1 VFCGR
6 EAEGGG
12 GEGGAGV
19 VVVCGSKNAGKA
31 SFSRYLVNT
40 LLNGSGSG
48 TDEKNG
54 GSDDDDDDDDTR
66 VLYLDM
72 DCGQPE
78 YTPPGVVSLFEVR
91 ADRPMLEPTYMTRYA
106 RPVASY
112 FIGDTSP
119 GSDPELYEESVE
131 ALLGDCDRTGAGAAG
146 EGKEKRV
153 GRRSVRTTVV
163 VNTHGWVQG
172 LGLDV
177 LCRFLRRVVGERERE
192 REGGNGNGG
201 RGGRRVALVRM
212 QADNPRHNLPDG
224 LFFRR
229 DDLDGRRKD
238 GSGSGRVR
246 DYHLPAISSGHETC
260 VVAKAVRAA
269 VVKGKQQAANATE
282 KRTLQWHNFARHC
295 VDVDV
300 DVDVEVDADV
310 GVDVDIARRL
320 ACQRPYRIGLDA
332 VTLSFC
338 EGFQPV
344 DDEQALR
351 ILNGAVVGL
360 CAGGRKAG
368 GAVPVAL
375 SRRGRGVP
383 MCFGVG
389 IVRSVCLATRSLY
402 VLTPLPLEVLS
413 AHVDRLVVGRVC
425 DLPNSLLVGS
435 PYLAM
440 GCIVGG
446 GVRSSRGNLKR
457 AGGNSHRLEPN

>member
-1 VFCGR
+1 
-6 EAEGGG
+6 
-12 GEGGAGV
+12 
-19 VVVCGSKNAGKA
+19 
-31 SFSRYLVNT
+31 
-40 LLNGSGSG
+40 
-48 TDEKNG
+48 
-54 GSDDDDDDDDTR
+54 
-66 VLYLDM
+66 M
-72 DCGQPE
+72 
-78 YTPPGVVSLFEVR
+78 
-91 ADRPMLEPTYMTRYA
+91 
-106 RPVASY
+106 
-112 FIGDTSP
+112 
-119 GSDPELYEESVE
+119 
-131 ALLGDCDRTGAGAAG
+131 
-146 EGKEKRV
+146 
-153 GRRSVRTTVV
+153 RTTVV

-201 RGGRRVALVRM
+201 RERRVALVRM
-212 QADNPRHNLPDG
+212 QADNPRHNLPEG
-224 LFFRR
+224 LFFRRR

-238 GSGSGRVR
+238 GSGSGSESGRVR
-246 DYHLPAISSGHETC
+246 DYHLPAISSGHESC

-295 VDVDV
+295 VN
-300 DVDVEVDADV
+300 VDVEVDAD
-310 GVDVDIARRL
+310 VDVDIARRL

-360 CAGGRKAG
+360 CAGGGKAG
-368 GAVPVAL
+368 VAA
-375 SRRGRGVP
+375 SGRRRGVP

-446 GVRSSRGNLKR
+446 GVRSSRGNLQR
-457 AGGNSHRLEPN
+457 GGGN